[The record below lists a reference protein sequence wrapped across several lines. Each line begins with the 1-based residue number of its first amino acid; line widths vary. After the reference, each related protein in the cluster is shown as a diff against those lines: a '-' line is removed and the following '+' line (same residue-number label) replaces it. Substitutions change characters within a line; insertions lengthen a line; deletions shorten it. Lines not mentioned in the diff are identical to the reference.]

1 MLFRCLKSLTHVS
14 FTSYYGSSVSGPWA
28 FRRRASRAAKLEY
41 RKTIQ
46 GQIASR
52 FLYFPITSE
61 RFFYSAMSVKIDDLL
76 RTVTGHGASDLHIK
90 AGSFP
95 FMRIGGELRPVV
107 DAPRL
112 TQEDTLDMAFHMM
125 SNRQKQRFKEISEVD
140 IAYGV
145 SGLGRF
151 RANIFQQ
158 RGTVGIVL
166 RVIPDNT
173 RSTSELGLPPVIDKI
188 ADEQRGLILVT
199 GATGSG
205 KSTTLAAM
213 IDRINATRSGKI
225 VTIED
230 PIEFLH
236 RDKKSFITQREVDV
250 DTRSF
255 AEALRGALRQD
266 PDVILVGEMRDYET
280 TETALTAAETGHLVL
295 STLHTLDATETI
307 TRIVSSFPS
316 HQQKSVR
323 IQLAGI
329 LKAVISMRLVR
340 AAKGNGRVPA
350 VEIMVST
357 GLIRDCIINEE
368 KTSQIRDAIAAGT
381 SQYGMQSFD
390 QSLFH
395 LYQSGLITLEE
406 ALRTATNADEF
417 RMRCAGIISADQA
430 LGSLGNINNVD
441 IASESAPVGVKET
454 VSKRPASS
462 ASTKRGKAD

>member
-1 MLFRCLKSLTHVS
+1 M
-14 FTSYYGSSVSGPWA
+14 
-28 FRRRASRAAKLEY
+28 AA
-41 RKTIQ
+41 
-46 GQIASR
+46 
-52 FLYFPITSE
+52 
-61 RFFYSAMSVKIDDLL
+61 KIDDLL
-76 RTVTGHGASDLHIK
+76 RIATGHGASDLHLK
-90 AGSFP
+90 VGAFP
-95 FMRIGGELRPVV
+95 VMRIGGELHPVA

-112 TQEDTLDMAFHMM
+112 KPEDTLDMAFAMM

-158 RGTVGIVL
+158 RGTVSIVL
-166 RVIPDNT
+166 RVIPEQT
-173 RSTSELGLPPVIDKI
+173 KGTAELGLPPAIETI
-188 ADEQRGLILVT
+188 AQERRGLILVT

-213 IDRINATRSGKI
+213 IDCINATRSGHI

-236 RDKKSFITQREVDV
+236 RDKMSFVTQREVDV

-266 PDVILVGEMRDYET
+266 PDVILVGEMRDHET
-280 TETALTAAETGHLVL
+280 IETALTAAETGHLVL

-316 HQQKSVR
+316 HQQRSVR

-340 AAKGNGRVPA
+340 AAKGAGRVPA
-350 VEIMVST
+350 IEVLVST
-357 GLIRDCIINEE
+357 AFIRDHIINEE
-368 KTSQIRDAIAAGT
+368 KTYMIREAIAAGT
-381 SQYGMQSFD
+381 SQYGMQTFD
-390 QSLFH
+390 QSLFQ
-395 LYQSGLITLEE
+395 LLQSRMISLEE
-406 ALRTATNADEF
+406 ALHNATNPDEF
-417 RMRCAGIISADQA
+417 KMRVAGIYTAETAMTNLTTPTSANQSPPQPAHDRE
-430 LGSLGNINNVD
+430 NIF
-441 IASESAPVGVKET
+441 VKH
-454 VSKRPASS
+454 
-462 ASTKRGKAD
+462 